1 MLEGSKKADPDS
13 KRSAARASTLF
24 PSRQIDIFEG
34 LEKTKRTVNMT
45 SVVFPTRQNEN
56 VGRPEIERWTLSK
69 GQPRQL

>member
-13 KRSAARASTLF
+13 KRSAARAS
-24 PSRQIDIFEG
+24 IDILEG

-56 VGRPEIERWTLSK
+56 VGRHEIERWTLSK